1 MGAVQG
7 IMESDEEGDFRRRDK
22 FYAER
27 HQDRYQD
34 NDNTQYKQES
44 RNFWKY
50 QRPGPSHGYR
60 GHPRGYDYPPPD
72 IDWQHGQRGHAMPPP
87 SKRMRGSIES
97 DEHEGFRSQRQLQSA
112 DKKLERAICSK
123 SVNDGFQPLKMTFKA
138 FLSTQDDS
146 ITDEEAAQKYG
157 EYKMEFRRQQLN
169 EFFSCHKESEWFRI
183 KYHPEESKKRKD
195 LISSGLKKRMEAYQT
210 LTKDGFINNTSLSIE
225 NDQDLIKLLDRA
237 VILFEGGTQT
247 DLELLDDVEPEK
259 SKNETDAEV
268 KEKELNLDNPD
279 QKCLHKTTS
288 VFLKSLPANITSSEL
303 ETVCKRYPGF
313 LRICISDPDPA
324 KKWTRRGWVTFARE
338 TKIKEICFNLNN
350 VRIRGCEL
358 SPVVNKDLSKR
369 IREVPAF
376 CNDIKIARNDVKL
389 AAKIISNL
397 DAKAGFYMTSAN
409 PILATVQD
417 YLIEEVSAEEDE
429 LLGLNNKQEKG
440 SETEEKK
447 EMIQENSNLLEVLD
461 KLILYLRIVHSVDYY
476 NCLQYP
482 FEDEMPNRC
491 GIFHVRSQIKENTV
505 ANSEIEDHNKNMEKK
520 LKALLDIRSDLSDEE
535 ANKLGLKT
543 EADEVEKFISSNCQ
557 EVAKDKWLCPL
568 SGKKFKGPE
577 FIRKHIFNKY
587 SENVDVVKQETLFFN
602 NYLKDPTR
610 PELPENPQKKTTV
623 PNPKPAPRRYEEQVE
638 PVDFPHP
645 NRNRKRSIHERLG
658 RGGIRATHLGTDPR
672 DIVDYSD
679 IDLGGGSDLFS

>member
-1 MGAVQG
+1 
-7 IMESDEEGDFRRRDK
+7 MESDEEGDFRRRDK

-34 NDNTQYKQES
+34 NESSQYKQES
-44 RNFWKY
+44 RNFWKFP
-50 QRPGPSHGYR
+50 RPGPGPSHGYPSHHR
-60 GHPRGYDYPPPD
+60 GQPRGYDYPPPD
-72 IDWQHGQRGHAMPPP
+72 MEWPDMGKHGQRGHAMPPP
-87 SKRMRGSIES
+87 SKRMRSNIES
-97 DEHEGFRSQRQLQSA
+97 DEQEGFRSSRQLQSA
-112 DKKLERAICSK
+112 DKKLERTIGSK
-123 SVNDGFQPLKMTFKA
+123 TGNDGFQPLKMTFKA

-195 LISSGLKKRMEAYQT
+195 LISAGIKKRMEAYQA
-210 LTKDGFINNTSLSIE
+210 LMKDG
-225 NDQDLIKLLDRA
+225 LLDSKSVNTMKEKELMKILDQA
-237 VILFEGGTQT
+237 VILFEGGSKE
-247 DLELLDDVEPEK
+247 DLENLSNFESESAKD
-259 SKNETDAEV
+259 ETVADSQA
-268 KEKELNLDNPD
+268 KEKDLENADS
-279 QKCLHKTTS
+279 KCLHKTTS

-369 IREVPAF
+369 IREVAAI
-376 CNDIKIARNDVKL
+376 CNDVKVARNDTKL

-397 DAKAGFYMTSAN
+397 DARAGFYMTSAN
-409 PILATVQD
+409 PLLASVQD

-429 LLGLNNKQEKG
+429 LLGLHKTQEKG
-440 SETEEKK
+440 AETEEKK
-447 EMIQENSNLLEVLD
+447 EVIQENAKLLEVLD

-491 GIFHVRSQIKENTV
+491 GIFHVRSETKQEMV
-505 ANSEIEDHNKNMEKK
+505 GVSEIEDHNKNMEKK
-520 LKALLDIRSDLSDEE
+520 LKPLLDIKSDLTEEE
-535 ANKLGLKT
+535 ANKLG
-543 EADEVEKFISSNCQ
+543 E
-557 EVAKDKWLCPL
+557 
-568 SGKKFKGPE
+568 
-577 FIRKHIFNKY
+577 
-587 SENVDVVKQETLFFN
+587 
-602 NYLKDPTR
+602 
-610 PELPENPQKKTTV
+610 
-623 PNPKPAPRRYEEQVE
+623 
-638 PVDFPHP
+638 
-645 NRNRKRSIHERLG
+645 
-658 RGGIRATHLGTDPR
+658 
-672 DIVDYSD
+672 
-679 IDLGGGSDLFS
+679 